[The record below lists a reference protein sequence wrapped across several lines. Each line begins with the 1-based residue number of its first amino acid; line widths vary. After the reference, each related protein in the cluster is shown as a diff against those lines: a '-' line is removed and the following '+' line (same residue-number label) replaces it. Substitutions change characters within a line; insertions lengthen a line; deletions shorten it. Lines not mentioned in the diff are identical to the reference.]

1 MLINNFYLLLSINYN
16 NKPMKITILTTSCLV
31 FCAVVFGQSSVNV
44 SGGGT
49 SNASGSVSYSIGQVA
64 YQSVSN
70 TSGSVSQGVQHAFEI
85 STLSLEENKFNF
97 TLNAFPNPTMEN
109 LNLRV
114 GNYKQEK
121 LAYKLI
127 DLEGKVI
134 SEAPML
140 SEETTIDMKQLP
152 VATYF
157 VEVHNEEKKVQTFK
171 IIKNQ

>member
-1 MLINNFYLLLSINYN
+1 MKKQLITFSC
-16 NKPMKITILTTSCLV
+16 ILTGIVSYGQTS
-31 FCAVVFGQSSVNV
+31 VVA
-44 SGGGT
+44 SGGSV
-49 SNASGSVSYSIGQVA
+49 SNNSGSISYSIGQVA

-97 TLNAFPNPTMEN
+97 TLNAFPNPTTEN

-134 SEAPML
+134 SEASML

-157 VEVHNEEKKVQTFK
+157 VEVHNEGKKVQTFK

>member
-1 MLINNFYLLLSINYN
+1 MKKQLITFLSI
-16 NKPMKITILTTSCLV
+16 LTGIVSYGQTS
-31 FCAVVFGQSSVNV
+31 VVA
-44 SGGGT
+44 SGGSV
-49 SNASGSVSYSIGQVA
+49 SNNSGSISYSIGQVA

-97 TLNAFPNPTMEN
+97 TLNAFPNPTTEN

-134 SEAPML
+134 SEASML

-157 VEVHNEEKKVQTFK
+157 VEVHNEGKKVQTFK

>member
-1 MLINNFYLLLSINYN
+1 MNKQLLIVSTLF
-16 NKPMKITILTTSCLV
+16 TSV
-31 FCAVVFGQSSVNV
+31 FCFGQSSVNV
-44 SGGGT
+44 SGGSV
-49 SNASGSVSYSIGQVA
+49 SNTSGSISYSIGQVA

-85 STLSLEENKFNF
+85 STLSLNENKFNF
-97 TLNAFPNPTMEN
+97 TLNAFPNPTTEN

-134 SEAPML
+134 SEASML

-157 VEVHNEEKKVQTFK
+157 VEVNNEGKKVQTFK

>member
-1 MLINNFYLLLSINYN
+1 
-16 NKPMKITILTTSCLV
+16 MKKTIITTSCLLIG
-31 FCAVVFGQSSVNV
+31 ALAFGQTSLNA

-49 SNASGSVSYSIGQVA
+49 SNASGSISYSIGQVA

-70 TSGSVSQGVQHAFEI
+70 TSGSVSQGVQYAFEI
-85 STLSLEENKFNF
+85 STLSLEENALK
-97 TLNAFPNPTMEN
+97 LSLMAYPNPTQEL

-114 GNYKQEK
+114 GNYNQEK

-134 SEAPML
+134 SEATIN
-140 SEETTIDMKQLP
+140 SETTAIDIKQLP

-157 VEVHNEEKKVQTFK
+157 VEVYNDAKKIQVFK

>member
-1 MLINNFYLLLSINYN
+1 MN
-16 NKPMKITILTTSCLV
+16 NKILTTSCL
-31 FCAVVFGQSSVNV
+31 FLGAFVFGQTSMNA
-44 SGGGT
+44 SGGGA
-49 SNASGSVSYSIGQVA
+49 SNPSGSISYSIGQVT
-64 YQSVSN
+64 YQSTSN
-70 TSGSVSQGVQHAFEI
+70 TSGSVNQGVQHAFEI
-85 STLSLEENKFNF
+85 STLSLEENA
-97 TLNAFPNPTMEN
+97 LHLSLMAYPNPTEEL

-114 GNYKQEK
+114 GNYNQEK

-134 SEAPML
+134 SEELMH

-157 VEVHNEEKKVQTFK
+157 VEVNHEGKKVQTFK

>member
-1 MLINNFYLLLSINYN
+1 
-16 NKPMKITILTTSCLV
+16 MKTTILTTSCLV
-31 FCAVVFGQSSVNV
+31 FCAFVFGQTSVNA

-49 SNASGSVSYSIGQVA
+49 SNASGSISYSIGQVV

-85 STLSLEENKFNF
+85 STLSLEENA
-97 TLNAFPNPTMEN
+97 LNLSLSAYPNPTHEL

-121 LAYKLI
+121 LSYKLF
-127 DLEGKVI
+127 DFQGKVI
-134 SEAPML
+134 SEASML
-140 SEETTIDMKQLP
+140 SEETTIEMKQLP

-157 VEVHNEEKKVQTFK
+157 VEVHNEGEKVQTFK

>member
-1 MLINNFYLLLSINYN
+1 
-16 NKPMKITILTTSCLV
+16 MKKTILTTSCLLLGTL
-31 FCAVVFGQSSVNV
+31 VFGQTSVNA

-49 SNASGSVSYSIGQVA
+49 SNTSGSISYSIGQVT

-85 STLSLEENKFNF
+85 STLSLEENA
-97 TLNAFPNPTMEN
+97 LNLSLMAYPNPTQDL

-114 GNYKQEK
+114 GNHNQEQ
-121 LAYKLI
+121 LAYKLL
-127 DLEGKVI
+127 DFQGKVI
-134 SEAPML
+134 SEASML

-157 VEVHNEEKKVQTFK
+157 VEVHNEGKKVQTFK

>member
-1 MLINNFYLLLSINYN
+1 MKKQLITFLSI
-16 NKPMKITILTTSCLV
+16 LTGIVSYGQTS
-31 FCAVVFGQSSVNV
+31 VVA
-44 SGGGT
+44 SGGEVKNT
-49 SNASGSVSYSIGQVA
+49 SGSISYSIGQVA
-64 YQSVSN
+64 YQSTSN
-70 TSGSVSQGVQHAFEI
+70 ASGSVSQGVQHAFEI

-97 TLNAFPNPTMEN
+97 TLNAFPNPTTEN

-134 SEAPML
+134 SEASML

-157 VEVHNEEKKVQTFK
+157 VEVHNEGEKVQTFK

>member
-1 MLINNFYLLLSINYN
+1 
-16 NKPMKITILTTSCLV
+16 MKKQFITFSYILTGIVSYGQTS
-31 FCAVVFGQSSVNV
+31 VVA
-44 SGGGT
+44 SGGSV
-49 SNASGSVSYSIGQVA
+49 SNNSGSISYSIGQVA

-70 TSGSVSQGVQHAFEI
+70 SSGSVSQGVQHAFEI

-97 TLNAFPNPTMEN
+97 TLNAFPNPTTEN

>member
-1 MLINNFYLLLSINYN
+1 
-16 NKPMKITILTTSCLV
+16 MKTTILTTSCLV
-31 FCAVVFGQSSVNV
+31 FCAFVFGQTSVNA

-49 SNASGSVSYSIGQVA
+49 SNASGSISYSIGQVA

-70 TSGSVSQGVQHAFEI
+70 TSGSVSQGVQYAFEI
-85 STLSLEENKFNF
+85 STLSLEENA
-97 TLNAFPNPTMEN
+97 LNLSLSAYPNPTQEL

-121 LAYKLI
+121 LAYKLF
-127 DLEGKVI
+127 DFQGKVI
-134 SEAPML
+134 SEASML

-157 VEVHNEEKKVQTFK
+157 VEVHNEGKKVQTFK

>member
-1 MLINNFYLLLSINYN
+1 MKKQLITFSY
-16 NKPMKITILTTSCLV
+16 ILTGIVSYGQTS
-31 FCAVVFGQSSVNV
+31 VVA
-44 SGGGT
+44 SGGSV
-49 SNASGSVSYSIGQVA
+49 SNNSGSISYSIGQVA

-70 TSGSVSQGVQHAFEI
+70 SSGSVSQGVQHAFEI

-97 TLNAFPNPTMEN
+97 TLNAFPNPTTEN

-134 SEAPML
+134 SEAPLL

>member
-1 MLINNFYLLLSINYN
+1 MK
-16 NKPMKITILTTSCLV
+16 NKILTTSCLV
-31 FCAVVFGQSSVNV
+31 FGSFVFGQTSTNA

-49 SNASGSVSYSIGQVA
+49 SNASGSISYSIGQVT

-70 TSGSVSQGVQHAFEI
+70 TSGSVSQGVQYAYEI
-85 STLSLEENKFNF
+85 STLSLEENA
-97 TLNAFPNPTMEN
+97 LNLSLMAYPNPTQDL

-114 GNYKQEK
+114 GNYNQEK

-127 DLEGKVI
+127 DFQGKVI
-134 SEAPML
+134 SEASML

-152 VATYF
+152 IATYL
-157 VEVHNEEKKVQTFK
+157 VEVHNDAKKVHVFK

>member
-1 MLINNFYLLLSINYN
+1 
-16 NKPMKITILTTSCLV
+16 
-31 FCAVVFGQSSVNV
+31 
-44 SGGGT
+44 
-49 SNASGSVSYSIGQVA
+49 
-64 YQSVSN
+64 
-70 TSGSVSQGVQHAFEI
+70 VSQGVQHAFEI

-97 TLNAFPNPTMEN
+97 TLNAFPNPTTEN

-134 SEAPML
+134 SGASML

-157 VEVHNEEKKVQTFK
+157 VEVHHEGKKVQTFK

>member
-1 MLINNFYLLLSINYN
+1 MKKQLITFSSILSGIVSYGQ
-16 NKPMKITILTTSCLV
+16 TS
-31 FCAVVFGQSSVNV
+31 VVA
-44 SGGGT
+44 SGGEVKNT
-49 SNASGSVSYSIGQVA
+49 SGSISYSIGQVA

-97 TLNAFPNPTMEN
+97 KLNAFPNPTTEN

-157 VEVHNEEKKVQTFK
+157 VEVHNEGKKVQTFK

>member
-1 MLINNFYLLLSINYN
+1 
-16 NKPMKITILTTSCLV
+16 
-31 FCAVVFGQSSVNV
+31 
-44 SGGGT
+44 
-49 SNASGSVSYSIGQVA
+49 
-64 YQSVSN
+64 
-70 TSGSVSQGVQHAFEI
+70 
-85 STLSLEENKFNF
+85 
-97 TLNAFPNPTMEN
+97 LNAFPNPTTEN

-134 SEAPML
+134 SEASMH
-140 SEETTIDMKQLP
+140 SEETTIEMKQLP

-157 VEVHNEEKKVQTFK
+157 VEVHNEGQKVQTFN